1 MKEEKINTDKLHL
14 FHIDLI
20 ESSIKDL
27 PQKGKI
33 SFNINVAH
41 NTMHNLKEK
50 RIKIGLLIDLETDKP
65 DGDGANAHF
74 NIDFHFQI
82 EELKKHYK
90 LNETKNPVFS
100 GLLIATLLGL
110 SFSTAR
116 GIIYERLSNTN
127 MQGIILP
134 IVSPQKML
142 LQQKEEENEASKE

>member
-1 MKEEKINTDKLHL
+1 MKKAKINTENIHL

-41 NTMHNLKEK
+41 KTMHNLKEE

-65 DGDGANAHF
+65 GGNGAKAHF
-74 NIDFHFQI
+74 NIDFHFEI
-82 EELKKHYK
+82 KGLKEYYELDK
-90 LNETKNPVFS
+90 NKNPVFS
-100 GLLIATLLGL
+100 GLLISTLLGL

-142 LQQKEEENEASKE
+142 SQQMEGTDEKNI

>member
-1 MKEEKINTDKLHL
+1 MKEVKIDTDKLLL

-41 NTMHNLKEK
+41 KTMHNLKEE
-50 RIKIGLLIDLETDKP
+50 RIKIGLLIDLETDKS
-65 DGDGANAHF
+65 DNEGANAHF

-82 EELKKHYK
+82 EELKKHFK
-90 LNETKNPVFS
+90 LNENKNPVFS

-142 LQQKEEENEASKE
+142 SQQMEGADEKNI

>member
-33 SFNINVAH
+33 SFNIKVAH
-41 NTMHNLKEK
+41 KTMHNLEDE
-50 RIKIGLLIDLETDKP
+50 RIKIGLLIDLETDKTT
-65 DGDGANAHF
+65 DENANAHF
-74 NIDFHFQI
+74 NFDFHFQI
-82 EELKKHYK
+82 DELKKHFK
-90 LNETKNPVFS
+90 LNEKENPVFS

-127 MQGIILP
+127 LQGIILP

-142 LQQKEEENEASKE
+142 SQQMENADEKNI

>member
-1 MKEEKINTDKLHL
+1 MKEAKINTDKLHL

-33 SFNINVAH
+33 PFNINVAH
-41 NTMHNLKEK
+41 KTMHNLKEE
-50 RIKIGLLIDLETDKP
+50 RIKIGLLIDLETDKS

-82 EELKKHYK
+82 EELKKYYK
-90 LNETKNPVFS
+90 FNENKNPVFS

-142 LQQKEEENEASKE
+142 SQQMEGVDEKNI

>member
-1 MKEEKINTDKLHL
+1 MKEKKINTDKLHL

-27 PQKGKI
+27 PQKGKTP
-33 SFNINVAH
+33 FNIKVAH
-41 NTMHNLKEK
+41 KTMHNLKDE
-50 RIKIGLLIDLETDKP
+50 RIKIGLLIDLETDKTT
-65 DGDGANAHF
+65 DANAHF
-74 NIDFHFQI
+74 NFDFHFQI
-82 EELKKHYK
+82 DELKNHFK
-90 LNETKNPVFS
+90 LNEKKNPVFS

-127 MQGIILP
+127 LQGIILP

-142 LQQKEEENEASKE
+142 LQQTEEENEGRIE